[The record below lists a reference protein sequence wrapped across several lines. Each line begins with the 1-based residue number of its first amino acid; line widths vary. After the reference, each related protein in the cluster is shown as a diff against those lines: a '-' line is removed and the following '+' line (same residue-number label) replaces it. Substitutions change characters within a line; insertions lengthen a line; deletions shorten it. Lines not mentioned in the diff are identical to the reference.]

1 MRANQMGLK
10 NTNNMKNE
18 KINMIVYGN
27 PGAGKTTLL
36 STIGEPVL
44 ILDFEQGLE
53 SLKGKDIDY
62 FDMTQDLDDSDVRD
76 VDRYALLL
84 RVLGKIKSG
93 EFEEK
98 ILKKKIKWIAIDSL
112 TELTENILKGEKRKE
127 EQRAKEAR
135 EKESGFN
142 TWGGYNEKVIDLIKG
157 LRDMSGYNIIVTAL
171 ATKHKD
177 EKTGVES
184 ITASIQGGVRDRIP
198 AIYGQVLYLH
208 KTEDEQR
215 TILTKDYKSFVCKDR
230 SGTLTKTEPAN
241 LKTIINKIRKGKK

>member
-1 MRANQMGLK
+1 MGLK
-10 NTNNMKNE
+10 NTNSMKNE

-36 STIGEPVL
+36 STLGEPVL
-44 ILDFEQGLE
+44 ILDFECGLE

-62 FDMTQDLDDSDVRD
+62 FDMTEDFNNSYVRD
-76 VDRYALLL
+76 IDRYALLIKI
-84 RVLGKIKSG
+84 LGKIKSG

-142 TWGGYNEKVIDLIKG
+142 VWGAYDEKVVDLIKG
-157 LRDMSGYNIIVTAL
+157 LRDMSGFNVIMTAL

-177 EKTGVES
+177 DKTGLET
-184 ITASIQGGVRDRIP
+184 ITASIKGGVRDRIP

-208 KTEDEQR
+208 QTDGDER
-215 TILTKDYKSFVCKDR
+215 TILTKNYKSFVCKDR
-230 SGTLTKTEPAN
+230 SGMLEVTEPAN
-241 LKTIINKIRKGKK
+241 LKTIINKIRKKGKN